1 MLISKELNMVFEGC
15 EKIFVF
21 GIVNGLRCIVERCVE
36 IGFVDFDNVLYWMGG
51 AYDVVGFCTLVE
63 NGRMIGKNGL
73 LCSC

>member
-51 AYDVVGFCTLVE
+51 AYDVVGF
-63 NGRMIGKNGL
+63 
-73 LCSC
+73 